1 MKWSMLLVPI
11 IFSNTKYIMKT
22 SRILRLRN
30 RIIHDTMIIDQIS
43 FQNFE
48 KFETFLRKYNCKYI
62 NKTKRFSLT
71 TYQFKLDSCHTAVK
85 IRNPTPYFF
94 CFFFIRASIEISKS
108 SDRVY
113 LKSSAIMA
121 TLSNGLVNHTLI
133 SCV

>member
-30 RIIHDTMIIDQIS
+30 RIIHDTMIIYK
-43 FQNFE
+43 NLLP
-48 KFETFLRKYNCKYI
+48 KLRDFHIRYNCKYI
-62 NKTKRFSLT
+62 YKTWRFSLT

-94 CFFFIRASIEISKS
+94 CFFIRAS